1 MGTLFALMGMDS
13 WFFGRIDYQDRA
25 LRQQNQQMEVIMR
38 PSKSL
43 GDNVDIF
50 TGVMNGYGGWWM
62 RGLHSTASRSLMCSS
77 SCLILTKGPI
87 GGFDFDIFSSDPKM
101 NVSWVGPL
109 PPSVFLQR

>member
-62 RGLHSTASRSLMCSS
+62 RVST
-77 SCLILTKGPI
+77 
-87 GGFDFDIFSSDPKM
+87 
-101 NVSWVGPL
+101 
-109 PPSVFLQR
+109 PPQVAFLCALFPV